1 MSDALGEVLAF
12 FEEWK
17 PTLADMLASMEK
29 RFTDETVWENVGI
42 SKTTGFAEAKGFMD
56 GFAQMFPI
64 ESGEVIVHH
73 VASNGNVVLTE
84 RTDNFHDKDGKL
96 IISLKLMGVFEMDG
110 DKIISWRDYFDT
122 AKGFG

>member
-1 MSDALGEVLAF
+1 MTEAQSEVLAF

-17 PTLADMLASMEK
+17 PTLADMLASMER

-42 SKTTGFAEAKGFMD
+42 SRTTGFAEAKGFMD
-56 GFAQMFPI
+56 GFAQMYPI

-73 VASNGNVVLTE
+73 VASTGNVVLTE
-84 RTDNFHDKDGKL
+84 RTDNFHDRDGKL
-96 IISLKLMGVFEMDG
+96 LVSIRLMGVFEMDG
-110 DKIISWRDYFDT
+110 PRIVSWRDYFDT

>member
-1 MSDALGEVLAF
+1 MADAQAEVLAF
-12 FEEWK
+12 FDEWK
-17 PTLADMLASMEK
+17 PTLANMMASMEK
-29 RFTDETVWENVGI
+29 RFTDQTVWENVGI
-42 SKTTGFAEAKGFMD
+42 SKTTGFAEAKDFMD
-56 GFAQMFPI
+56 GFAQMYPI

-73 VASNGNVVLTE
+73 VASSGNVVLTE
-84 RTDNFHDKDGKL
+84 RTDNFRDKGGRL